1 MAGRS
6 NSSLWAIVITV
17 IALTTFEKE
26 ARSQGTP
33 PPAVTVKPVLIN
45 RWLTPVHSLGG
56 SWRST
61 KLKSSRAFPG
71 SSNNAILP
79 KGNL

>member
-33 PPAVTVKPVLIN
+33 PPAVTVKPVL
-45 RWLTPVHSLGG
+45 S
-56 SWRST
+56 
-61 KLKSSRAFPG
+61 
-71 SSNNAILP
+71 
-79 KGNL
+79 

>member
-26 ARSQGTP
+26 ARY
-33 PPAVTVKPVLIN
+33 AKALHLL
-45 RWLTPVHSLGG
+45 RSL
-56 SWRST
+56 
-61 KLKSSRAFPG
+61 
-71 SSNNAILP
+71 
-79 KGNL
+79 